1 MAPNKI
7 AVEEVLIFF
16 VVQISQVSISI
27 VKDVQLPF
35 PKIYCLE
42 AASADFKENLH

>member
-27 VKDVQLPF
+27 VKDCAIAV

-42 AASADFKENLH
+42 AASADFKKNLH